1 VPKKALASKE
11 CGKYVNTKYFVV
23 GLTDTGRKHLM
34 CQVNPRYVLRNWMAQ
49 SAIEKAE
56 KDDFSEVQFLH
67 EVLQSPY
74 TINEEAEKRGYANPP
89 PEWSCTIKVSCS
101 S

>member
-1 VPKKALASKE
+1 
-11 CGKYVNTKYFVV
+11 
-23 GLTDTGRKHLM
+23 M

-56 KDDFSEVQFLH
+56 KDDFSEVQFLLK
-67 EVLQSPY
+67 VLQNPY
-74 TINEEAEKRGYANPP
+74 IINEEAEEKGYADPP
-89 PEWSCTIKVSCS
+89 PEWSYTIRVSCS

>member
-1 VPKKALASKE
+1 
-11 CGKYVNTKYFVV
+11 
-23 GLTDTGRKHLM
+23 M

-56 KDDFSEVQFLH
+56 KDDFSEVQFLLRI
-67 EVLQSPY
+67 LQNPY
-74 TINEEAEKRGYANPP
+74 TISEEAEEKGYADPP
-89 PEWSCTIKVSCS
+89 PEWSCTIRVSCS

>member
-1 VPKKALASKE
+1 
-11 CGKYVNTKYFVV
+11 
-23 GLTDTGRKHLM
+23 M

-56 KDDFSEVQFLH
+56 KDDFSEVQFLLK
-67 EVLQSPY
+67 VLQSPY
-74 TINEEAEKRGYANPP
+74 TISEEAEEKGYADPP
-89 PEWSCTIKVSCS
+89 PEWSYTIRVSCS